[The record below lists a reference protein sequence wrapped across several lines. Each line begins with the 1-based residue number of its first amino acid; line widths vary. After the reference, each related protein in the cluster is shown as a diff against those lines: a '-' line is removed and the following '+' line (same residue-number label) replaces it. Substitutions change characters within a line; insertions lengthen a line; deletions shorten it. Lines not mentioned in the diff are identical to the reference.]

1 MRRLTIFSTLALA
14 ALLGLSSCK
23 DSGTDTQISGDLA
36 DPEVFEAAV
45 RQTMLDGADGVLD
58 AVQRLVEATA
68 GGTPDGVLITPN
80 ATGADVSLSID
91 FNGDGTRESTVN
103 FSITGTIQTG
113 ASVFIASM
121 DVPQVPSLVGGGGAT
136 LIESSPGYILAQ
148 SAYANVSADPAGS
161 GNAVDVSVG
170 GDFSLDLVTGIPGG
184 FATAQVSTDESTLF
198 VSVSFEPDG
207 SGGFRIR
214 FTSSDFDFTVP

>member
-1 MRRLTIFSTLALA
+1 MRRLIVSTLALT
-14 ALLGLSSCK
+14 ALLGLNSCK

-36 DPEVFEAAV
+36 DPEVFEAAA
-45 RQTMLDGADGVLD
+45 RQTMLDGTEGVLD
-58 AVQRLVEATA
+58 AVQRLIEATT
-68 GGTPDGVLITPN
+68 GGNPDGVLIIPN

-113 ASVFIASM
+113 ASVFIASV
-121 DVPQVPSLVGGGGAT
+121 DVPQVPSLVGGGGAI
-136 LIESSPGYILAQ
+136 LFESSPGYIVVQ
-148 SAYANVSADPAGS
+148 SAYVDVSADPAGS
-161 GNAVDVSVG
+161 ANAVDVSVS
-170 GDFSLDLVTGIPGG
+170 GDFGMDLVSGMPDG
-184 FATAQVSTDESTLF
+184 FGTAQITTEESYLL
-198 VSVSFEPDG
+198 VSVSFESDG